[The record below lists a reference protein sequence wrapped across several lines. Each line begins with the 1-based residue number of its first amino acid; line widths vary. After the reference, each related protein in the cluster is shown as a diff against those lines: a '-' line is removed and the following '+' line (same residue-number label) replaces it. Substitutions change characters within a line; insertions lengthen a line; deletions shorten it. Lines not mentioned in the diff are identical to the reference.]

1 MKWKIILG
9 LLIVFILLISI
20 TGYLVA
26 VEPFETQDAQYT
38 NEINTTITLM
48 NDIICPINK
57 TLVDDMKT
65 DKMYTS
71 DDTGTR
77 QVMNEEQAKE
87 AVLADLE
94 QEAGGPLFVC
104 PPPDDPIQLP
114 ADIDVRTERTLRFFL
129 KKIET
134 IKKSLLESMNKCG
147 EGFED
152 ICMPPPG
159 QTKSPPPP
167 TPPKQPQGCTDVS
180 AVTPPVRSSILEA
193 RSRALQNLLKKEG
206 LATLI
211 DKVKVDGQELLETKR
226 KAEAGELRPNC
237 PQ

>member
-1 MKWKIILG
+1 MNWKIILG
-9 LLIVFILLISI
+9 LVLVFILFIGL

-26 VEPFETQDAQYT
+26 IEPFETQDDQYT
-38 NEINTTITLM
+38 KEINTTITLM
-48 NDIICPINK
+48 NDIVCPVYKI
-57 TLVDDMKT
+57 LVDDMKN

-71 DDTGTR
+71 DDSGTR
-77 QVMNEEQAKE
+77 QVMNEEQAKQ
-87 AVLADLE
+87 AVVVDLE
-94 QEAGGPLFVC
+94 KEAGGSLFVC
-104 PPPDDPIQLP
+104 PPPEDPIQLP
-114 ADIDVRTERTLRFFL
+114 ADIDVRIERTLRFFL
-129 KKIET
+129 KKIES
-134 IKKSLLESMNKCG
+134 IKKTLLESMNKCG

-159 QTKSPPPP
+159 MSKSPPPQ
-167 TPPKQPQGCTDVS
+167 TPPQPQGCTDPSV
-180 AVTPPVRSSILEA
+180 VTPPVRSAILEA

-211 DKVKVDGQELLETKR
+211 EKVKIDSQELLELRR